1 MRKLR
6 NFSII
11 LFIISAALFAF
22 FRFRELSLQDR
33 SGPEIAVNDA
43 LVYVSIH
50 DPESKL
56 LEGIT
61 AVDRKDGDVTDTLVV
76 ENVSTFLRPGT
87 RVVRYAAFD
96 KDMHVSRTERELIY
110 TDYSAPEYSITKPLV
125 FAPGN
130 SKLLDSVSVTDC
142 LDGDLSDSIKILS
155 DNELLVDVPGD
166 YPARLQASN
175 SAGDVAVLPVII
187 SIKENLGSIPQIR
200 LDNYVKYLDPGEEF
214 DPYSL
219 ITRVSIGNTFYEV
232 VEGEGTYGDDERDR
246 SVPAV
251 VGTDQI
257 DVRNPVDPS
266 KPGNY
271 TVTYSMTI
279 PVGNYGDEATG
290 ETNLYVVV
298 RDTPAP

>member
-11 LFIISAALFAF
+11 LFFIAAALFAF
-22 FRFRELSLQDR
+22 FKFQELSLQDR
-33 SGPEIAVNDA
+33 SGPEITVNEA
-43 LVYVSIH
+43 MISVSIH
-50 DPESKL
+50 DPESRL

-61 AVDRKDGDVTDTLVV
+61 AFDRKDGDVTDTLVV
-76 ENVSTFLRPGT
+76 ENLSTFLRPGQ
-87 RVVRYAAFD
+87 RIVRYAAFD
-96 KDMHVSRTERELIY
+96 QDMHVSRTEREMVY
-110 TDYSAPEYSITKPLV
+110 TDYRAPEFSISSPLV
-125 FAPGN
+125 FSLGKN
-130 SKLLDSVSVTDC
+130 NILDNVSVSDC
-142 LDGDLSDSIKILS
+142 LDGDLSDSVKILS

-187 SIKENLGSIPQIR
+187 SIRENQGGIPQIQ
-200 LDNYVKYLDPGEEF
+200 LENYVKYLDPGEDF

-219 ITRVSIGNTFYEV
+219 ITGVLISNTYYEV

-257 DVRNPVDPS
+257 IVSAPVDSS

-271 TVTYSMTI
+271 TVTYSMTV
-279 PVGNYGDEATG
+279 PVGNYGEKATG
-290 ETNLYVVV
+290 KTNLYVVV